1 LLVFPTSILI
11 KPFGTNLILN
21 SIIVT
26 RKAILPM
33 NAKNKLV
40 AEHEELPNIKHKS
53 MQVIHHSPTFN
64 FSCPF

>member
-11 KPFGTNLILN
+11 KPIGTKLILN

-33 NAKNKLV
+33 SAKNKLM
-40 AEHEELPNIKHKS
+40 AEHEEFPNIKHKS
-53 MQVIHHSPTFN
+53 M
-64 FSCPF
+64 